1 MNEIDDLLKTELKKL
16 PAKPQEDSSRSEKKR
31 YSELMSAAAARA
43 LGEALRR
50 KGLVGTLPL
59 LGDESARPRTDQDA
73 GTDEVND
80 HGDGEEIGE

>member
-1 MNEIDDLLKTELKKL
+1 MSEIDDLLKAELKKL
-16 PAKPQEDSSRSEKKR
+16 PARPRDDSRQAEKKR

-59 LGDESARPRTDQDA
+59 LDSEPTVPRTDQDA
-73 GTDEVND
+73 GTNEVNN
-80 HGDGEEIGE
+80 HGDGEEIVE